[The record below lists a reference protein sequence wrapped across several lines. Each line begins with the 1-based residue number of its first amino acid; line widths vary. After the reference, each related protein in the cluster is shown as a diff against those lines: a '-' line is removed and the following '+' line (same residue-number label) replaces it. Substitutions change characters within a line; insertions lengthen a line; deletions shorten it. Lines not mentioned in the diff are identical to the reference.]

1 MTECEARH
9 HSFSENAPVSL
20 LLLTLSNMFWIQ
32 LYIEFN
38 LRAYN
43 YFPLFPEESHAIPH
57 THARTPHLTG
67 QGEKYLVAF
76 NILAFFLTLSL
87 PF

>member
-1 MTECEARH
+1 MTECEAKH

-20 LLLTLSNMFWIQ
+20 LLLTSSNMFLIQ

-43 YFPLFPEESHAIPH
+43 YFPLIPEESHVIPH
-57 THARTPHLTG
+57 THTHT
-67 QGEKYLVAF
+67 
-76 NILAFFLTLSL
+76 SL
-87 PF
+87 DWSE